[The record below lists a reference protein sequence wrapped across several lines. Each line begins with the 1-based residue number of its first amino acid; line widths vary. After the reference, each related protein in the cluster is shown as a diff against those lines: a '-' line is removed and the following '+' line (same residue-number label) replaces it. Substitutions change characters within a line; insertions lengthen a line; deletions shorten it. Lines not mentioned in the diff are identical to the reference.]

1 MEPFVAIYVGCM
13 LIISVGAIK
22 ILSKKFS
29 KK

>member
-1 MEPFVAIYVGCM
+1 MEPFVAIYISCM
-13 LIISVGAIK
+13 LILSISAVK